1 MGLGFTF
8 MAVIRTVL
16 ALSGE
21 LLGVVNKKLFLAL
34 SLGGLGGGAFALSD
48 PVSGF

>member
-8 MAVIRTVL
+8 MAVIRTVI
-16 ALSGE
+16 A